1 MDIVNDLV
9 IPLAASPW
17 IYLLLFA
24 FIVGDSV
31 IPMLPSETLVAGL
44 AAMSATT
51 GQPSMTLLVVAAVAG
66 ALLGDNLAYGLGRW
80 WGAEKVAALRTRH
93 DALYRVME
101 WARSELDQRPVS
113 VLLTARYI
121 PLGRTAV
128 TLTAGATR
136 FPWHR
141 FAPISFLAVLGWAAY
156 NALAG
161 FLAGWWL
168 RDHPVLGVGLAI
180 VVAIVLGTLIDRLV
194 RAVQGQG

>member
-1 MDIVNDLV
+1 
-9 IPLAASPW
+9 
-17 IYLLLFA
+17 
-24 FIVGDSV
+24 
-31 IPMLPSETLVAGL
+31 MLPSETLVAGL

-93 DALYRVME
+93 HVLYRVME

-128 TLTAGATR
+128 TLTAGATG
-136 FPWHR
+136 FPWRR
-141 FAPISFLAVLGWAAY
+141 FAPISLLAVVGWAAY
-156 NALAG
+156 NTLAG

>member
-1 MDIVNDLV
+1 

-121 PLGRTAV
+121 PL
-128 TLTAGATR
+128 
-136 FPWHR
+136 
-141 FAPISFLAVLGWAAY
+141 
-156 NALAG
+156 
-161 FLAGWWL
+161 
-168 RDHPVLGVGLAI
+168 
-180 VVAIVLGTLIDRLV
+180 
-194 RAVQGQG
+194 